1 MEAFLKAKGFKG
13 AGLRTFLERLGHGDH
28 AGEIQLNALARD
40 DAILE
45 ANLAWHVRAWGRW
58 VLARAR
64 KELASYYPTYAE
76 FEPLAPGKN
85 YEPRPIRLLEIDNDG
100 VAQLEPLNA
109 GFDAAYLNDPRNP
122 RWIARPTVAYLW
134 ARTVTCKQCRATL
147 PLLKTRWLCK
157 KDRKRVLLAMD
168 LACRVHGLSAGQA
181 GACRRCLRRA
191 ERRAAQRGQR
201 GAAAGAR

>member
-1 MEAFLKAKGFKG
+1 M
-13 AGLRTFLERLGHGDH
+13 
-28 AGEIQLNALARD
+28 
-40 DAILE
+40 
-45 ANLAWHVRAWGRW
+45 RAWGRW

-64 KELASYYPTYAE
+64 KELASYYPSYAE

-85 YEPRPIRLLEIDNDG
+85 YEPRPMRLLEIDNDG

-109 GFDAAYLNDPRNP
+109 GFDAAYLKDPRNP
-122 RWIARPTVAYLW
+122 RWIAKPTVAYLW

-168 LACRVHGLSAGQA
+168 LPAAVHGPPACPCLAGRQVACFSRQGQA
-181 GACRRCLRRA
+181 GAGRRCLRRA
-191 ERRAAQRGQR
+191 ERRAAQRRQR
-201 GAAAGAR
+201 GTAARARQAHWSGDHVADRRNLPVLRRDHDHGGYPF